1 MNRRTLLL
9 GTGAALGA
17 GLFDARGAMAQVPTV
32 TGAGATFPRPLYERW
47 SALARDA
54 GAVQLNYQS
63 IGSGGGINQITARTV
78 DFGASDAP
86 LTTEQLTERNLL
98 QFPTVMGSVV
108 LSANLPGVAD
118 NALKLTPEVIA
129 DIFLGKI
136 TRWRDNRIVELNRG
150 LTIPNLPLSIA
161 YRADGSGTTWVWTTY
176 LSRVSEEWKNGP
188 GAGTSVR
195 WPVGNGARGNEGVSN
210 IIRNSPGTIGYIE
223 NAYAVVN
230 RMPTTQIRNK
240 AGNFMTPQPAA
251 FNATAATAD
260 WNVPNSAAAMSGAR
274 VLVIAMDPQGNAS
287 TALGADHREGVPSIY
302 EVLSGELAL
311 VDVIQECPDI
321 PGLWTAPATI
331 DLAGADVW
339 PITSPTYILLPTNPA
354 ADKVAGSRN
363 AMRFFDWAFTNGAEA
378 ATRLEYIPLPAS
390 AHAAIR
396 AAWAARVKGPGGE
409 ALWPVA

>member
-1 MNRRTLLL
+1 VNRRSLLL

-17 GLFDARGAMAQVPTV
+17 GFLGSRAAMAQAQVTI

-47 SALARDA
+47 SAEARA
-54 GAVQLNYQS
+54 AIGISLNYQS

-86 LTTEQLTERNLL
+86 LTTAQLTERHLL

-108 LSANLPGVAD
+108 LSYNLPGVAD
-118 NALKLTPEVIA
+118 NTLRLTPDVIA

-136 TRWRDNRIVELNRG
+136 TRWNDSRIVDLNRDIR
-150 LTIPNLPLSIA
+150 IPNLPLSVG

-176 LSRVSEEWKNGP
+176 LSRISAEWNAGP

-240 AGNFMTPQPAA
+240 SGVFVKPEPAA
-251 FNATAATAD
+251 FIATAAAAD
-260 WNVPNSAAAMSGAR
+260 WSVPNFAADT
-274 VLVIAMDPQGNAS
+274 ID
-287 TALGADHREGVPSIY
+287 
-302 EVLSGELAL
+302 LSGE
-311 VDVIQECPDI
+311 
-321 PGLWTAPATI
+321 T
-331 DLAGADVW
+331 VW
-339 PITSPTYILLPTNPA
+339 PITSPTYILLPTNPP
-354 ADKVAGSRN
+354 ADKIDGSRN
-363 AMRFFDWAFTNGAEA
+363 TMRFFDWAFRNGAQTA
-378 ATRLEYIPLPAS
+378 QRLEYIPLPSTVHDAV
-390 AHAAIR
+390 R
-396 AAWAARVKGPGGE
+396 GAWAANVKGPAGQ